1 VRRRNNDHRAKAT
14 VQKKTLDVASHLF
27 ENVRTIFGCQ
37 LKIYFRARDLKPQRR
52 RSMPITAKQR
62 RVYEFIKGY
71 IGSNEEPP
79 TIAEIG
85 RHFQISSSAS
95 VHGIL
100 SALEREGLIKRTPNI
115 SRGIE
120 IVKQTANGD
129 EDRGEIPLLG
139 TVAAG
144 QPIEAIL
151 SHDTLSVP
159 TDMQGHGRT
168 FALRVRGDSMIDEN
182 IQDGD
187 FIVVTSQKTAD
198 NGQVVVA
205 LIDGNYATVKKFYR
219 EPDFIRLE
227 PANPQFKPIF
237 IKTPERIQIQGV
249 VTGLIRK
256 YVSQQALSELTH

>member
-1 VRRRNNDHRAKAT
+1 
-14 VQKKTLDVASHLF
+14 
-27 ENVRTIFGCQ
+27 
-37 LKIYFRARDLKPQRR
+37 
-52 RSMPITAKQR
+52 MPVTAKQR
-62 RVYEFIKGY
+62 RVFEFIRRY
-71 IGSNEEPP
+71 IESNQEPP

-85 RHFQISSSAS
+85 RQFQMSSSAS
-95 VHGIL
+95 VHAIL
-100 SALEREGLIKRTPNI
+100 TALEREGLIKRIPNV
-115 SRGIE
+115 SRGIQ
-120 IVKQTANGD
+120 IVEQEAATD
-129 EDRGEIPLLG
+129 EGNDIPLLG

-151 SHDTLSVP
+151 SHDTVSVP
-159 TDMQGHGRT
+159 KDMQGRGRT

-187 FIVVTSQKTAD
+187 IIVVASQKTAD

-249 VTGLIRK
+249 VRGLIRK
-256 YVSQQALSELTH
+256 YDH

>member
-1 VRRRNNDHRAKAT
+1 
-14 VQKKTLDVASHLF
+14 
-27 ENVRTIFGCQ
+27 
-37 LKIYFRARDLKPQRR
+37 
-52 RSMPITAKQR
+52 MPITAKQR
-62 RVYEFIKGY
+62 RVYEFIKRY
-71 IGSNEEPP
+71 IESNDEPP

-85 RHFQISSSAS
+85 KHFQISSSAS
-95 VHGIL
+95 VHGIIT
-100 SALEREGLIKRTPNI
+100 ALEREGLIKKTPNI
-115 SRGIE
+115 SRGIQ
-120 IVKQTANGD
+120 IVKQPPPDD

-151 SHDTLSVP
+151 SHDTISVP
-159 TDMQGHGRT
+159 SDLQGRGRT
-168 FALRVRGDSMIDEN
+168 FALRVRGDSMIEEN

-187 FIVVTSQKTAD
+187 IIIVSSQKTAD
-198 NGQVVVA
+198 NGQMVVA

-219 EPDFIRLE
+219 DPEFIRLE

-256 YVSQQALSELTH
+256 YESQTSLQP

>member
-1 VRRRNNDHRAKAT
+1 
-14 VQKKTLDVASHLF
+14 
-27 ENVRTIFGCQ
+27 
-37 LKIYFRARDLKPQRR
+37 
-52 RSMPITAKQR
+52 MPVTAKQR
-62 RVYEFIKGY
+62 RLFEFIRRY
-71 IGSNEEPP
+71 IESNHEPP

-85 RHFQISSSAS
+85 RQFQMSSSAS
-95 VHGIL
+95 VHAIL
-100 SALEREGLIKRTPNI
+100 TALEREGLIKRIPNV
-115 SRGIE
+115 SRGIQ
-120 IVKQTANGD
+120 IVEQQETTTD
-129 EDRGEIPLLG
+129 ESNDIPLLG

-151 SHDTLSVP
+151 SHDTVAVP
-159 TDMQGHGRT
+159 KDMQGRGRT
-168 FALRVRGDSMIDEN
+168 FALRVRGDSMIEEN

-187 FIVVTSQKTAD
+187 IIVVASQKTAD

-249 VTGLIRK
+249 VRGLLRK
-256 YVSQQALSELTH
+256 YDH

>member
-1 VRRRNNDHRAKAT
+1 
-14 VQKKTLDVASHLF
+14 
-27 ENVRTIFGCQ
+27 
-37 LKIYFRARDLKPQRR
+37 
-52 RSMPITAKQR
+52 MPVTAKQK
-62 RVYEFIKGY
+62 RVYDFIRRY
-71 IGSNEEPP
+71 IDSNQEPP

-85 RHFQISSSAS
+85 RQFQMRSSAS
-95 VHGIL
+95 VHAIL
-100 SALEREGLIKRTPNI
+100 LALEREGLIKRIPNV

-120 IVKQTANGD
+120 IVQQKSGD
-129 EDRGEIPLLG
+129 DDDNNEIPLLG

-151 SHDTLSVP
+151 SHDTIAVP
-159 TDMQGHGRT
+159 RDLHGRGRT
-168 FALRVRGDSMIDEN
+168 FALRVRGDSMIEEN

-187 FIVVTSQKTAD
+187 IIIVASQKTAE

-219 EPDFIRLE
+219 EPEFIRLE

-249 VTGLIRK
+249 VRGLIRK
-256 YVSQQALSELTH
+256 YAA

>member
-1 VRRRNNDHRAKAT
+1 
-14 VQKKTLDVASHLF
+14 
-27 ENVRTIFGCQ
+27 
-37 LKIYFRARDLKPQRR
+37 
-52 RSMPITAKQR
+52 MPVTAKQR
-62 RVYEFIKGY
+62 RVFDFIRRY
-71 IGSNEEPP
+71 IESNQEPP

-85 RHFQISSSAS
+85 RQFQLSSSAS

-100 SALEREGLIKRTPNI
+100 SALEREGLIKRIPNI

-120 IVKQTANGD
+120 IVEPKNGNGN
-129 EDRGEIPLLG
+129 EPQVPLLG

-151 SHDTLSVP
+151 THDTVCVP
-159 TDMQGHGRT
+159 KDMQGRGRI

-182 IQDGD
+182 IQEGD
-187 FIVVTSQKTAD
+187 IIIVSSQQTAE

-237 IKTPERIQIQGV
+237 IKTSERIQIQGV
-249 VTGLIRK
+249 VRGLIRK
-256 YVSQQALSELTH
+256 YDQAGL

>member
-1 VRRRNNDHRAKAT
+1 MAV
-14 VQKKTLDVASHLF
+14 
-27 ENVRTIFGCQ
+27 
-37 LKIYFRARDLKPQRR
+37 
-52 RSMPITAKQR
+52 TAKQK
-62 RVYEFIKGY
+62 RVYDFIRRY
-71 IGSNEEPP
+71 MESNQEPP

-85 RHFQISSSAS
+85 RHFQMSSSAS
-95 VHGIL
+95 VHAIL
-100 SALEREGLIKRTPNI
+100 TALEREGLIKRIPNV
-115 SRGIE
+115 SRGIQ
-120 IVKQTANGD
+120 IVEQTNTNG
-129 EDRGEIPLLG
+129 ENEVPLLG

-151 SHDTLSVP
+151 SHDTVSVP
-159 TDMQGHGRT
+159 KSMQTRDRT
-168 FALRVRGDSMIDEN
+168 FALRVRGDSMIEEN

-187 FIVVTSQKTAD
+187 IIIVASQKSAE

-249 VTGLIRK
+249 VKGLIRK
-256 YVSQQALSELTH
+256 YDH

>member
-1 VRRRNNDHRAKAT
+1 MAV
-14 VQKKTLDVASHLF
+14 
-27 ENVRTIFGCQ
+27 
-37 LKIYFRARDLKPQRR
+37 
-52 RSMPITAKQR
+52 TAKQR
-62 RVYEFIKGY
+62 RVFEFIRRY
-71 IGSNEEPP
+71 IESNHEPP

-85 RHFQISSSAS
+85 RQFQMSSSAS
-95 VHGIL
+95 VHAIL
-100 SALEREGLIKRTPNI
+100 IALEREGLIKRIPNV
-115 SRGIE
+115 SRGIQ
-120 IVKQTANGD
+120 IVEQETVAD
-129 EDRGEIPLLG
+129 ETNDIPLLG

-151 SHDTLSVP
+151 SHDTVSVP
-159 TDMQGHGRT
+159 KDMQGRGRT
-168 FALRVRGDSMIDEN
+168 FALRVRGDSMIEEN

-187 FIVVTSQKTAD
+187 IIVVASQKTAD

-249 VTGLIRK
+249 VRGLIRK
-256 YVSQQALSELTH
+256 YDH

>member
-1 VRRRNNDHRAKAT
+1 
-14 VQKKTLDVASHLF
+14 
-27 ENVRTIFGCQ
+27 
-37 LKIYFRARDLKPQRR
+37 
-52 RSMPITAKQR
+52 MPVTAKQR
-62 RVYEFIKGY
+62 RVYEFIRGY
-71 IGSNEEPP
+71 IESNHEPP

-85 RHFQISSSAS
+85 KHFQMSSSAS
-95 VHGIL
+95 VHAIL
-100 SALEREGLIKRTPNI
+100 VALEREGLIKRIPNI

-120 IVKQTANGD
+120 IIQQKGGD
-129 EDRGEIPLLG
+129 DDDDTEIPLLG

-151 SHDTLSVP
+151 SNDTISVP
-159 TDMQGHGRT
+159 KDMHGRGRT

-187 FIVVTSQKTAD
+187 IIIVASQKTAE
-198 NGQVVVA
+198 NGQMVVA

-219 EPDFIRLE
+219 EPEFIRLE

-249 VTGLIRK
+249 VRGLIRK
-256 YVSQQALSELTH
+256 YATA